1 MRRIAQETINRV
13 SEEVDILDVIS
24 QYVDLKKRGKNYFGL
39 SPFRSETKP
48 SFSVAP
54 DKNMWYD
61 FGSGQGGNAV
71 QFLVEYEKISFP
83 EAVRSL
89 AEKYGI
95 EIIELGD
102 KEQNNLYD
110 QLYEIHELACIY
122 FENNLKDKSGK
133 KAKNYLTDRN
143 FDDNII
149 DKFRIGFAPDK
160 WDNLLKELK
169 DKFDDNLLKKSGL
182 FSESKKGPLI
192 DRFRNR
198 IMFPFFSL
206 SGKIIGFSGRSLSEE
221 EDVKYLN
228 SPETLLFEKSKI
240 FYGSYQTLPNIRK
253 QNFAIL
259 VEGQTD
265 FLRLV
270 EQGFD
275 NVLATSGTAFSSKH
289 AIALKKYSNRVILC
303 YDSDNAGINAAIRTS
318 YVLLQSGIE
327 TRVLHLGNGD
337 DPDDF
342 FKENKNTKEDFR
354 SLIKSATHPISFI
367 ITHKDILNQGAAD
380 QSKFLNECL
389 AEIQLVPDTMI
400 RNDLIKKLS
409 NELGVIED
417 EVLNRFTSLKQKK
430 YNVTSNED
438 MSATDIPHYSS
449 STDKAQLE
457 LIKLALHS
465 PKLAKDMPIGLFSNT
480 LLQNVLQVLIDN
492 SDKDYNPGQIL
503 ELIGGSPEQRNLI
516 ASLAIEAPDKSY
528 ESTILSDCIATLER
542 EPIKKEIALIRDKI
556 RKIEEQDQS
565 PDQEL
570 LSQLNTL
577 QKKLQ

>member
-13 SEEVDILDVIS
+13 LEEVDILDVIS

-61 FGSGQGGNAV
+61 FGSAQGGNAV
-71 QFLVEYEKISFP
+71 QFLIEYEKISFP

-110 QLYEIHELACIY
+110 QLYEIHELTCIY

-342 FKENKNTKEDFR
+342 FKDNKKTKEDFR

-438 MSATDIPHYSS
+438 MTTTDIPHYSS
-449 STDKAQLE
+449 SVDKAQLE

-516 ASLAIEAPDKSY
+516 ASLAIEVPDKSY

-556 RKIEEQDQS
+556 RKLEEKDQS

-570 LSQLNTL
+570 LNQLSTL

>member
-61 FGSGQGGNAV
+61 FGSAQGGNAV

-160 WDNLLKELK
+160 WDNLLKELQ

-289 AIALKKYSNRVILC
+289 AIALKKYTNRVILC

-342 FKENKNTKEDFR
+342 FKDNKKTKEDFR

-438 MSATDIPHYSS
+438 MSTTDIPHYTSS
-449 STDKAQLE
+449 ADKAQLE

-516 ASLAIEAPDKSY
+516 ASLAIEVTDKSY

-556 RKIEEQDQS
+556 RKLEEKDQS

-570 LSQLNTL
+570 LNQLSTL

>member
-13 SEEVDILDVIS
+13 LEEVDILDAIS
-24 QYVDLKKRGKNYFGL
+24 QYVDLKKRGQNYFGL

-61 FGSGQGGNAV
+61 FGSGQGGNVV
-71 QFLVEYEKISFP
+71 QFLIEYEKISFP

-89 AEKYGI
+89 AEKYSI

-122 FENNLKDKSGK
+122 FENNVKAQSGS
-133 KAKNYLTDRN
+133 KAKTYLTDRD
-143 FDDNII
+143 FDTNII
-149 DKFRIGFAPDK
+149 NKFRVGFAPDS
-160 WDNLLKELK
+160 WDSLLKEVK
-169 DKFDDNLLKKSGL
+169 GKFDNDILKKSGL

-206 SGKIIGFSGRSLSEE
+206 SGKIIGFSGRSLSEK

-289 AIALKKYSNRVILC
+289 ATALKKYTNRVILC

-318 YVLLQSGIE
+318 YVLLQNGIE
-327 TRVLHLGNGD
+327 TRVLYLGNGD

-342 FKENKNTKEDFR
+342 FKKDSTTKEDFR
-354 SLIKSATHPISFI
+354 TLIKTAAHPISFI
-367 ITHKDILNQGAAD
+367 ITHKDILSQGAAD
-380 QSKFLNECL
+380 QSKFLNECIS
-389 AEIQLVPDTMI
+389 EIQLVPDVII
-400 RNDLIKKLS
+400 RNDLIRKLS
-409 NELGVIED
+409 NALGVVEAEIFD
-417 EVLNRFTSLKQKK
+417 RFSSLKQKR
-430 YNVTSNED
+430 YNASNDKGASTIAVTHYNS
-438 MSATDIPHYSS
+438 SA
-449 STDKAQLE
+449 DKAQLE

-465 PKLAKDMPIGLFSNT
+465 PKFATKMPIALFTNK
-480 LLQNVLQVLIDN
+480 LLHNILKVLIDN
-492 SDKDYNPGQIL
+492 SDKEYNPGQIL
-503 ELIGGSPEQRNLI
+503 ELIGGSPEERNLI
-516 ASLAIEAPDKSY
+516 ASLAIEVPDKEY
-528 ESTILSDCIATLER
+528 ETTILNDCIATLER
-542 EPIKKEIALIRDKI
+542 EPIKKDIAVLRDQIRRLEEEDSIPDKALLT
-556 RKIEEQDQS
+556 
-565 PDQEL
+565 EL
-570 LSQLNTL
+570 SAL

>member
-61 FGSGQGGNAV
+61 FGSAQGGNAV
-71 QFLVEYEKISFP
+71 QFLMEYEKISFA

-133 KAKNYLTDRN
+133 KAKDYLTDRN

-289 AIALKKYSNRVILC
+289 AIALKKYTNRVILC

-342 FKENKNTKEDFR
+342 FKDNKNTKEDFR

-380 QSKFLNECL
+380 QSNFLNECL

-438 MSATDIPHYSS
+438 MSTTDISHYNSS
-449 STDKAQLE
+449 ADKAQLE

-503 ELIGGSPEQRNLI
+503 DLIGGSPEQRNLI
-516 ASLAIEAPDKSY
+516 ASLAIEVPDKSY

-542 EPIKKEIALIRDKI
+542 EPIKKDIALIRDKI
-556 RKIEEQDQS
+556 RKLEEKDQS

>member
-342 FKENKNTKEDFR
+342 FKDNKNTKEDFR

-438 MSATDIPHYSS
+438 MSATDTPHYTSS
-449 STDKAQLE
+449 ADKAQLE

-516 ASLAIEAPDKSY
+516 ASLAIEVPDKSY

>member
-438 MSATDIPHYSS
+438 MSATDTPHYTSS
-449 STDKAQLE
+449 ADKAQLE

-565 PDQEL
+565 PDQAL

>member
-13 SEEVDILDVIS
+13 LEEVDILDVIS

-61 FGSGQGGNAV
+61 FGSAQGGSAV

-169 DKFDDNLLKKSGL
+169 DKFDENLLKKSGL

-253 QNFAIL
+253 QNFSIL

-289 AIALKKYSNRVILC
+289 AIALKKYTNRVILC

-342 FKENKNTKEDFR
+342 FKDNKNNKEDFR
-354 SLIKSATHPISFI
+354 SLIKSATHPVSFI

-430 YNVTSNED
+430 YNVISNKD
-438 MSATDIPHYSS
+438 MSDSDILHYNSS
-449 STDKAQLE
+449 ADKAQLE
-457 LIKLALHS
+457 LIKLALHT
-465 PKLAKDMPIGLFSNT
+465 PNLAKDMPIGLFSNI
-480 LLQNVLQVLIDN
+480 LLQNALKVLIDN

-528 ESTILSDCIATLER
+528 ESIILSDCIATLER
-542 EPIKKEIALIRDKI
+542 EPIKKDIALIRDKI

-570 LSQLNTL
+570 LNQLSIL

>member
-342 FKENKNTKEDFR
+342 FKDNKNTKEDFR
-354 SLIKSATHPISFI
+354 LLIKSATHPISFI

-438 MSATDIPHYSS
+438 MSTTDIPHYSS
-449 STDKAQLE
+449 SADKAQLE

-480 LLQNVLQVLIDN
+480 LLQNVLQGLIDN

-516 ASLAIEAPDKSY
+516 ASLAIEVPDKSY

-556 RKIEEQDQS
+556 RKLEEQDQS

-570 LSQLNTL
+570 LNQLSIL

>member
-13 SEEVDILDVIS
+13 LEEVNILDVIS

-48 SFSVAP
+48 SFSVSV

-61 FGSGQGGNAV
+61 FGSAQGGNAV
-71 QFLVEYEKISFP
+71 QFLIEYEKISFP
-83 EAVRSL
+83 EAIRSL

-122 FENNLKDKSGK
+122 FENSLQDKSEK
-133 KAKNYLTDRN
+133 KAKYYLTARN
-143 FDDNII
+143 FDDSII
-149 DKFRIGFAPDK
+149 NKFRIGFARDK
-160 WDNLLKELK
+160 WDKLIKELK
-169 DKFDDNLLKKSGL
+169 NKFDENLLKKSGL

-206 SGKIIGFSGRSLSEE
+206 SGKIIGFSGRSLSEK

-253 QNFAIL
+253 KNFVIL

-265 FLRLV
+265 FLRLI
-270 EQGFD
+270 EKGFD

-289 AIALKKYSNRVILC
+289 AIALKKYTNRVILC

-318 YVLLQSGIE
+318 YILLQNGIE
-327 TRVLHLGNGD
+327 TRVLHLGDGD

-342 FKENKNTKEDFR
+342 FKDNKNTKEDFKL
-354 SLIKSATHPISFI
+354 LIKSATHPINFI
-367 ITHKDILNQGAAD
+367 VKHKDILNQGAAD

-389 AEIQLVPDTMI
+389 SEIQLVPDTII
-400 RNDLIKKLS
+400 RDDLIKKLS
-409 NELGVIED
+409 NELGVVED

-430 YNVTSNED
+430 YNATNNKD
-438 MSATDIPHYSS
+438 MSTADVTHYNSS
-449 STDKAQLE
+449 ADKAQLE

-465 PKLAKDMPIGLFSNT
+465 PNLAKDMPIRLFSNT
-480 LLQNVLQVLIDN
+480 LLQNILKVLIDN
-492 SDKDYNPGQIL
+492 SEKDYKPGQIL

-516 ASLAIEAPDKSY
+516 ASLAIEETDKSY
-528 ESTILSDCIATLER
+528 ESNILNDCIATLER
-542 EPIKKEIALIRDKI
+542 EPIKKDIALIRDKI
-556 RKIEEQDQS
+556 RKIE
-565 PDQEL
+565 
-570 LSQLNTL
+570 
-577 QKKLQ
+577 

>member
-13 SEEVDILDVIS
+13 LEEVNILDVIS

-48 SFSVAP
+48 SFSVSV

-61 FGSGQGGNAV
+61 FGSAQGGNAV
-71 QFLVEYEKISFP
+71 QFLIEYEKISFP
-83 EAVRSL
+83 EAIRSL

-122 FENNLKDKSGK
+122 FENSLQDKSEK
-133 KAKNYLTDRN
+133 KAKYYLTARN
-143 FDDNII
+143 FDDSII
-149 DKFRIGFAPDK
+149 NKFRIGFARDK
-160 WDNLLKELK
+160 WDKLIKELK
-169 DKFDDNLLKKSGL
+169 NKFDENLLKKSGL

-289 AIALKKYSNRVILC
+289 AIALKKYTNRVILC

-342 FKENKNTKEDFR
+342 FKDNKNTKEDFR
-354 SLIKSATHPISFI
+354 SLIKSATHPVSFI

-438 MSATDIPHYSS
+438 MSTTDIPHYTSS
-449 STDKAQLE
+449 ADKAQLE

-516 ASLAIEAPDKSY
+516 ASLAIEVTDKSY

-556 RKIEEQDQS
+556 RKLEEKDQS

-570 LSQLNTL
+570 LNQLSIL

>member
-342 FKENKNTKEDFR
+342 FKDNKKTKEDFR

-438 MSATDIPHYSS
+438 MTTTDIPHYSS
-449 STDKAQLE
+449 SVDKAQLE

-503 ELIGGSPEQRNLI
+503 DLIGGSPEQRNLI
-516 ASLAIEAPDKSY
+516 ASLAIEVPDKSY

-542 EPIKKEIALIRDKI
+542 EPIKKNIALIRDKI
-556 RKIEEQDQS
+556 RKLEDRDQS

>member
-13 SEEVDILDVIS
+13 LEEVDILDVIS

-438 MSATDIPHYSS
+438 MSTTDIPHYSS
-449 STDKAQLE
+449 SADKAQLE

-516 ASLAIEAPDKSY
+516 ASLAIEVPDKSY

-556 RKIEEQDQS
+556 RKLEEQDQS

-570 LSQLNTL
+570 LNQLSIL

>member
-61 FGSGQGGNAV
+61 FGSAQGGNAV
-71 QFLVEYEKISFP
+71 QFLMEYEKISFA

-133 KAKNYLTDRN
+133 KAKDYLTDRN

-149 DKFRIGFAPDK
+149 GKFRIGFAPDK

-253 QNFAIL
+253 QNFATL

-289 AIALKKYSNRVILC
+289 AIALKKYTNRVILC

-342 FKENKNTKEDFR
+342 FKDNKNTKEDFR
-354 SLIKSATHPISFI
+354 LLIKSATHPISFI
-367 ITHKDILNQGAAD
+367 IAHKDILNQGAAD

-430 YNVTSNED
+430 YNVTNTED
-438 MSATDIPHYSS
+438 MSTTDLSHYNSS
-449 STDKAQLE
+449 ADKAQLE

-503 ELIGGSPEQRNLI
+503 DLIGGSPEQRNLI
-516 ASLAIEAPDKSY
+516 ASLAIEVPDKSY

-542 EPIKKEIALIRDKI
+542 EPIKKDIALIRDKI
-556 RKIEEQDQS
+556 RKLEEKDQS

-570 LSQLNTL
+570 LSQLNIL

>member
-438 MSATDIPHYSS
+438 MRATDTPHYTSS
-449 STDKAQLE
+449 ADKAQLE

-480 LLQNVLQVLIDN
+480 LLQNVLQVLTDN

-556 RKIEEQDQS
+556 RKLEENNQS

>member
-110 QLYEIHELACIY
+110 QLYEIHELTCIY

-438 MSATDIPHYSS
+438 MSTTDIPHYSS
-449 STDKAQLE
+449 SADKAQLE

-516 ASLAIEAPDKSY
+516 ASLAIEVPDKSY

-556 RKIEEQDQS
+556 RKLEEKDQS

-570 LSQLNTL
+570 LNQLSTL

>member
-438 MSATDIPHYSS
+438 MSTTDIPHYSS
-449 STDKAQLE
+449 SADKAQLE

-516 ASLAIEAPDKSY
+516 ASLAIEVPDKSY

-556 RKIEEQDQS
+556 RKLEEKDQS
-565 PDQEL
+565 PDQKL
-570 LSQLNTL
+570 LNQLSTL

>member
-289 AIALKKYSNRVILC
+289 AIALKKYTNRVILC

-438 MSATDIPHYSS
+438 MTTTDIPHYSS
-449 STDKAQLE
+449 SVDKAQLE

-516 ASLAIEAPDKSY
+516 ASLAIEVPDKSY

-556 RKIEEQDQS
+556 RKLEEKDQS

-570 LSQLNTL
+570 LNQLSTL

>member
-61 FGSGQGGNAV
+61 FGSAQGGNAV

-160 WDNLLKELK
+160 WDNLLKELQ

-289 AIALKKYSNRVILC
+289 AIALKKYTNRVILC

-342 FKENKNTKEDFR
+342 FKDNKKTKEDFR

-438 MSATDIPHYSS
+438 MSTTDIPHYTSS
-449 STDKAQLE
+449 ADKAQLE

-516 ASLAIEAPDKSY
+516 ASLAIEVPDKSY

-556 RKIEEQDQS
+556 RKLEEKDQS

-570 LSQLNTL
+570 LNQLSTL

>member
-13 SEEVDILDVIS
+13 LEEVDILDVIS

-61 FGSGQGGNAV
+61 FGSAQGGSAV

-122 FENNLKDKSGK
+122 FENNLKDKSVK
-133 KAKNYLTDRN
+133 KAKNYLTGRN

-169 DKFDDNLLKKSGL
+169 DKFDENLLKKSGL

-289 AIALKKYSNRVILC
+289 AIALKKYTNRVILC

-342 FKENKNTKEDFR
+342 FKDNKNNKEDFR
-354 SLIKSATHPISFI
+354 SLIKSATHPVSFI

-438 MSATDIPHYSS
+438 MSTTDIPHYTSS
-449 STDKAQLE
+449 SDKAQLE

-480 LLQNVLQVLIDN
+480 LLQNVLKVLIDN

-516 ASLAIEAPDKSY
+516 ASLAIEVPDKSY

-556 RKIEEQDQS
+556 RKLEEQDQS

-570 LSQLNTL
+570 LSQLNAL

>member
-13 SEEVDILDVIS
+13 LEEVDVLDVIS
-24 QYVDLKKRGKNYFGL
+24 QYVDLKKRGQNYFGL

-54 DKNMWYD
+54 EKNMWYD
-61 FGSGQGGNAV
+61 FGSAQGGNAV
-71 QFLVEYEKISFP
+71 QFLIEYEKISFP
-83 EAVRSL
+83 EAIRSL

-95 EIIELGD
+95 EIIELGN

-122 FENNLKDKSGK
+122 FENNIKDKPEG
-133 KAKNYLTDRN
+133 KAKKYLTDRA
-143 FDDNII
+143 FHDDII
-149 DKFRIGFAPDK
+149 NKFRIGFAPDS
-160 WDNLLKELK
+160 WDSLLKELQG
-169 DKFDDNLLKKSGL
+169 KFDNQILKKSGL

-206 SGKIIGFSGRSLSEE
+206 SGKIIGFSGRSLSEK

-240 FYGSYQTLPNIRK
+240 FFGSYQTQPNIRK
-253 QNFAIL
+253 KNFAIL

-270 EQGFD
+270 EQSFD

-289 AIALKKYSNRVILC
+289 AVALKKYTNRVILC
-303 YDSDNAGINAAIRTS
+303 YDSDSAGINAAIRTS
-318 YVLLQSGIE
+318 YVLLQNGIE
-327 TRVLHLGNGD
+327 TRVLYLGNGD

-342 FKENKNTKEDFR
+342 FKKDSNTKDTFR
-354 SLIKSATHPISFI
+354 SLIKTASHPISFI
-367 ITHKDILNQGAAD
+367 IKHKDILSQGAAD
-380 QSKFLNECL
+380 QSKFLNECIG
-389 AEIQLVPDTMI
+389 EIQLVPDSMV
-400 RNDLIKKLS
+400 RNDLIRKLS
-409 NELGVIED
+409 NELGVVEA
-417 EVLNRFTSLKQKK
+417 EVLDRFSSLKQKRYK
-430 YNVTSNED
+430 APVEGD
-438 MSATDIPHYSS
+438 S
-449 STDKAQLE
+449 STTEVTHYRSSEDKAQLE

-465 PKLAKDMPIGLFSNT
+465 PELARKMPIALFSNK
-480 LLQNVLQVLIDN
+480 LLYNVLKVLIDN
-492 SDKDYNPGQIL
+492 SDKGYKPGQIL

-516 ASLAIEAPDKSY
+516 ASLAIEVPDKEY
-528 ESTILSDCIATLER
+528 EQTILDDCIATLER
-542 EPIKKEIALIRDKI
+542 NPVKKEIAILRDKI
-556 RKIEEQDQS
+556 RRMEEEDTSPDKALIEE
-565 PDQEL
+565 
-570 LSQLNTL
+570 LSAL

>member
-438 MSATDIPHYSS
+438 MSATDTPHYTSS
-449 STDKAQLE
+449 ADKAQLE

>member
-13 SEEVDILDVIS
+13 LEEVNILDVIS

-48 SFSVAP
+48 SFSVSV

-61 FGSGQGGNAV
+61 FGSAQGGNAV

-83 EAVRSL
+83 EAIRSL

-122 FENNLKDKSGK
+122 FENSLQDKSEK
-133 KAKNYLTDRN
+133 KAKDYLKARN
-143 FDDNII
+143 FDDSII
-149 DKFRIGFAPDK
+149 NKFRIGFAPDK
-160 WDNLLKELK
+160 WDKLIKEIE
-169 DKFDDNLLKKSGL
+169 DKFDENLLKKSGL
-182 FSESKKGPLI
+182 FSKSKKGSLI

-206 SGKIIGFSGRSLSEE
+206 SGKIIGFSGRSLSEK

-253 QNFAIL
+253 QNFVIL

-265 FLRLV
+265 FLRLI
-270 EQGFD
+270 EKGFD

-289 AIALKKYSNRVILC
+289 AIALKKYTNRVILC

-318 YVLLQSGIE
+318 YILLQNSIE
-327 TRVLHLGNGD
+327 TRVLHLGNGN

-342 FKENKNTKEDFR
+342 FKDNKNKKEDFKL
-354 SLIKSATHPISFI
+354 LIKSATHPINFI
-367 ITHKDILNQGAAD
+367 VKHKDILNQGAAD

-389 AEIQLVPDTMI
+389 SEIQLVPDTII
-400 RNDLIKKLS
+400 RHDLIKKLS
-409 NELGVIED
+409 NELGVVED

-430 YNVTSNED
+430 YNVTNNKD
-438 MSATDIPHYSS
+438 MSTADITHYNSS
-449 STDKAQLE
+449 ADKAQLE

-465 PKLAKDMPIGLFSNT
+465 PNLAKDMPIGLFSNT
-480 LLQNVLQVLIDN
+480 LLQNVLKVLIEN
-492 SDKDYNPGQIL
+492 SEKDYNTGQIL

-516 ASLAIEAPDKSY
+516 ASLAIEGTDQSY
-528 ESTILSDCIATLER
+528 ESKILNDCIATLER

-556 RKIEEQDQS
+556 RKTEEKDES

-570 LSQLNTL
+570 LNQLNAL

>member
-438 MSATDIPHYSS
+438 MSATDTPHYTSS
-449 STDKAQLE
+449 ADKAQLE

-480 LLQNVLQVLIDN
+480 LLQNVLQVLTDN

>member
-289 AIALKKYSNRVILC
+289 AIALKKYTNRVILC

-438 MSATDIPHYSS
+438 MSTTDIPHYSS
-449 STDKAQLE
+449 SVDKAQLE

-516 ASLAIEAPDKSY
+516 ASLAIEVPDKSY

-556 RKIEEQDQS
+556 RKLEEQDQS

-570 LSQLNTL
+570 LNQLSIL

>member
-438 MSATDIPHYSS
+438 MSATDTPHYTSS
-449 STDKAQLE
+449 ADKAQLE

-480 LLQNVLQVLIDN
+480 LLQNVLQVLTDN

-565 PDQEL
+565 PDQAL

>member
-438 MSATDIPHYSS
+438 MSATDIPHYTSS
-449 STDKAQLE
+449 ADKAQLE

-480 LLQNVLQVLIDN
+480 LLQNVLQVLTDN